1 MALRRSHNTTQP
13 PLLAKNMNADSLEIQ
28 PLQEPLNAIV
38 AVPGSKSYTNRALLV
53 AALANG
59 ESHLTDALFSD
70 DTDYMVQSL
79 RKLGVSI
86 EADPKAASFMVTGN
100 GGRIPVDGAELYIG
114 NSGTTSRSI
123 TSYVALGNGTFI
135 IDGDAPMRQSRPLAD
150 LLNALG
156 QLGIDARSRN
166 GYLPVEVRAKG
177 FRGGKT
183 QLNASKSS
191 QFLTSLLL
199 VAPYAD
205 NGLEIEMIG
214 EFKTEYIDITMAVMQ
229 AFGIAVE
236 HDDYR
241 HFRVAGSQRYRPRAY
256 AIEPDASNASYFF
269 AAAALNGGR
278 VRVADIAADSAQG
291 DIHFVDVLEKMGCT
305 VNRYAHGVE
314 VIGPD
319 QLRGIDV
326 DMKAISDTSLTLA
339 AIAPFAKDPVRIRN
353 IEHTRWQE
361 TDRIAAMV
369 AQLRRL
375 GVEVEEH
382 RDGVTI
388 APSKPKSS
396 TIDTYKDH
404 RVAMSFAL
412 VGLRVPGIRINDPSC
427 VGKTFPT
434 YFDIWNQ
441 IREST

>member
-1 MALRRSHNTTQP
+1 
-13 PLLAKNMNADSLEIQ
+13 MNADSLEIQ
-28 PLQEPLNAIV
+28 PLQKPLDAEV
-38 AVPGSKSYTNRALLV
+38 SVPGSKSYTNRALLV

-59 ESHLTDALFSD
+59 ESHLTGALFSD
-70 DTDYMVQSL
+70 DTDYMVQTL

-86 EADPKAASFMVTGN
+86 EADSKATSFVVAGN

-135 IDGDAPMRQSRPLAD
+135 IDGDAPMRQSRPMAD
-150 LLNALG
+150 LLDALG
-156 QLGIDARSRN
+156 QLGIDARSRFAN
-166 GYLPVEVRAKG
+166 GCLPIEVQAKG

-183 QLNASKSS
+183 RLDASKSS

-205 NGLEIEMIG
+205 NGLEIEMVS

-229 AFGIAVE
+229 AFGIEVE
-236 HDDYR
+236 HDEYR
-241 HFRVAGSQRYRPRAY
+241 RFRVAGSQCYTPRAY

-269 AAAALNGGR
+269 AAAALTGGR

-291 DIHFVDVLEKMGCT
+291 DIHFVNVLEKMGCT
-305 VNRYAHGVE
+305 VNRYTRGVE

-319 QLRGIDV
+319 QLRGIDI

-339 AIAPFAKDPVRIRN
+339 AIAPFAKNPVRLRN

-369 AQLRRL
+369 TQLRRL
-375 GVEVEEH
+375 GVAVEEH

-396 TIDTYKDH
+396 SIDTYKDH

-412 VGLRVPGIRINDPSC
+412 VGLRVPGIHINDPRC

-434 YFDIWNQ
+434 YFDIWDQ
-441 IREST
+441 IRGSA

>member
-1 MALRRSHNTTQP
+1 MNT
-13 PLLAKNMNADSLEIQ
+13 DSLEIQ
-28 PLQEPLNAIV
+28 PLQKPLDAEV
-38 AVPGSKSYTNRALLV
+38 SVPGSKSYTNRALLV

-59 ESHLTDALFSD
+59 ESHLTGALFSD
-70 DTDYMVQSL
+70 DTDYMVQAL
-79 RKLGVSI
+79 HKLGVSI
-86 EADPKAASFMVTGN
+86 EADPKAASFVVAGN

-135 IDGDAPMRQSRPLAD
+135 IDGDAPMRQSRPMAD
-150 LLNALG
+150 LLDALG

-166 GYLPVEVRAKG
+166 GCLPIEVQAKG

-183 QLNASKSS
+183 RLDASKSS

-205 NGLEIEMIG
+205 NGLEIEMVS

-229 AFGIAVE
+229 AFGVEVE
-236 HDDYR
+236 HDEYR
-241 HFRVAGSQRYRPRAY
+241 RFRIAGGQCYTPRAY
-256 AIEPDASNASYFF
+256 SIEPDASNASYFF
-269 AAAALNGGR
+269 AAAALTGGR

-305 VNRYAHGVE
+305 VNRYTRGVE

-339 AIAPFAKDPVRIRN
+339 AIAPFAKNPVRIRN

-375 GVEVEEH
+375 GVAVKEH

-388 APSKPKSS
+388 MPSKPKSS
-396 TIDTYKDH
+396 SIDTYKDH

-412 VGLRVPGIRINDPSC
+412 VGLRVPGIHINDPGC

-434 YFDIWNQ
+434 YFDVWDH
-441 IREST
+441 IRKSA